1 MKKRIIFSL
10 CLSLGFCVT
19 TLAQANQA
27 SELSWYTAEKYFPT
41 EIVAQISNQEVQVD
55 SITPQIEK
63 SDDVEFAV
71 SKKQNAGDEQLEQTR
86 LSNVED
92 ISE

>member
-1 MKKRIIFSL
+1 MKKSIIFTL
-10 CLSLGFCVT
+10 CLSLG
-19 TLAQANQA
+19 LSLGASAQANQD

-55 SITPQIEK
+55 NIAPHVEK
-63 SDDVEFAV
+63 TTDVEFAV
-71 SKKQNAGDEQLEQTR
+71 SKKQNAGDEHLEETR

>member
-1 MKKRIIFSL
+1 MKKRIIFTL
-10 CLSLGFCVT
+10 CLSLGFG
-19 TLAQANQA
+19 TLVQANQVDT
-27 SELSWYTAEKYFPT
+27 LSWYDAEKYFPT

-55 SITPQIEK
+55 SIAPQIKEAT
-63 SDDVEFAV
+63 DVEFAV